1 MLNIYALF
9 IFVVFIFS
17 RFGLELDLPSMS
29 HVKSYSC
36 NRRKPIALKSVSP
49 NMVCMESRGQ
59 IQGDIPLICKEYQEQ
74 VTSSISHT
82 PVHEQVTS
90 SISHTPV
97 HASVVAILK
106 REEERKET
114 T

>member
-1 MLNIYALF
+1 
-9 IFVVFIFS
+9 
-17 RFGLELDLPSMS
+17 
-29 HVKSYSC
+29 
-36 NRRKPIALKSVSP
+36 
-49 NMVCMESRGQ
+49 MESRGQ

-82 PVHEQVTS
+82 PVH
-90 SISHTPV
+90 
-97 HASVVAILK
+97 ASVVAILK